1 MANLARG
8 FQRLA
13 WVVSLVIGF
22 ALVGL
27 GLLIAPEN
35 SYLFVGAGVG
45 AFLFTWAVFFTCR
58 WVVAGFRNDPAR
70 RRAADATSKA
80 DRKKCPRCGFENGPE
95 SQRCGCGHNFD
106 NLSADKRRSEISTKP
121 RANWIWPRIVDEA
134 SAETAA
140 KEAVGYAIVVAII
153 TAAIA
158 TASVFYGRPVGGFDA
173 WNYLDA
179 ALVGGIAFGLWKR
192 SRFAAVAGV
201 VYWMISAA
209 VKLADGQR
217 FGIVT
222 LLILL
227 GFIHGIR
234 GTFALAKYRKAVD
247 TVGHHSR

>member
-1 MANLARG
+1 MGPNRND
-8 FQRLA
+8 
-13 WVVSLVIGF
+13 VVVATILTTF
-22 ALVGL
+22 
-27 GLLIAPEN
+27 LLISAAEAR
-35 SYLFVGAGVG
+35 YL
-45 AFLFTWAVFFTCR
+45 
-58 WVVAGFRNDPAR
+58 
-70 RRAADATSKA
+70 
-80 DRKKCPRCGFENGPE
+80 
-95 SQRCGCGHNFD
+95 Q
-106 NLSADKRRSEISTKP
+106 NLEQIGYG
-121 RANWIWPRIVDEA
+121 RIVDEA